1 MPRVSIVDTS
11 QTVEI
16 ASESILFDAL
26 ADKGIE
32 LPHGCLSGSCGAC
45 RVDVVQGEE
54 NLQPAG
60 AIENN
65 TIDAI
70 KDEYRKT
77 QGEGFLTGKH
87 IRLSCRARIRGDVTI
102 QPLARKS

>member
-26 ADKGIE
+26 ADKGID

-65 TIDAI
+65 TIEAI

-102 QPLARKS
+102 LPLARKS